1 MFRFQRSIFIRFNSI
16 HRIPIQHFIRRK
28 NDSAKYVDPDD
39 DPLNRVT
46 IISSNP
52 NKLEAAGKM
61 IHIGEIMRE
70 INEKETRRVAQL
82 NKFLVEMRD
91 EVIQNEYRNI
101 HILTRGKFWIRNNL
115 LYLVFFFILFF
126 SLFLHLLLALAKPSF
141 CFSCFFFIVSVK
153 TDILKRKIE
162 ARLSYELAA
171 NVYVGKISKWTV
183 PFPLFIVSWIH

>member
-91 EVIQNEYRNI
+91 EAIQNEYRNI

-115 LYLVFFFILFF
+115 LYLVFFFTLIFSYYAFVDTTPILYFSVLVFQSMGFGGFCFFHCFCIYCSLWLSLRLVFPAFF
-126 SLFLHLLLALAKPSF
+126 SLF
-141 CFSCFFFIVSVK
+141 
-153 TDILKRKIE
+153 R
-162 ARLSYELAA
+162 
-171 NVYVGKISKWTV
+171 
-183 PFPLFIVSWIH
+183 